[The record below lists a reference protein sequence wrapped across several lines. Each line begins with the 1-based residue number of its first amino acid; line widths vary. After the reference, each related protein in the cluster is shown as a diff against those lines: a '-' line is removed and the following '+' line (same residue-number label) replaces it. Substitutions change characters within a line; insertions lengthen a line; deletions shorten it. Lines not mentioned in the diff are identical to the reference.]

1 MCVCGLVVLY
11 IISLV
16 DSQNFMYLQNHYYQI
31 QRKENAVR
39 VLSFCLFVC
48 FVCCPKF
55 SLTIQQVKD
64 APVHCSQ
71 ERQSLNRVRNVYN
84 I

>member
-48 FVCCPKF
+48 LFV
-55 SLTIQQVKD
+55 V
-64 APVHCSQ
+64 
-71 ERQSLNRVRNVYN
+71 QSLV
-84 I
+84 